1 MGEASDSIRERGFAV
16 ADIAIDPDVFQDRA
30 DEAEREKKD
39 TVDHLLAAMEQA
51 IKTEKAN
58 EELERLRKA
67 EAERQAAEQAK
78 REAEEAEARRIED
91 ETRAEEAG
99 LAAEKAETERIARD
113 AQEAAERAGRGEE
126 EAAERKSDEWGGRV
140 GGRGREGGG

>member
-1 MGEASDSIRERGFAV
+1 MFRSGRFVPMGEASDSFRERGFAV

-58 EELERLRKA
+58 EALERPRKD
-67 EAERQAAEQAK
+67 EADRQAAEDRKSVGQGY
-78 REAEEAEARRIED
+78 RESVSPELGGRRSISTT
-91 ETRAEEAG
+91 ETQ
-99 LAAEKAETERIARD
+99 AETTQNRTYTIR
-113 AQEAAERAGRGEE
+113 
-126 EAAERKSDEWGGRV
+126 S
-140 GGRGREGGG
+140 